1 MIAFPA
7 LAQNIFVPLELKV
20 RLYCK
25 NNSNYMAGEVKIEN
39 GRPNLEDI
47 LTAHLN

>member
-1 MIAFPA
+1 MVAFPA
-7 LAQNIFVPLELKV
+7 LAQNISVPLELKV